1 MRYGSASIKVIYD
14 DIKLKS
20 SLNILSDFTKK
31 KLPLNS
37 KIILKNISYSYPK
50 TKQNIIENINL
61 EIQLI
66 LL

>member
-31 KLPLNS
+31 IAFKLKDYS
-37 KIILKNISYSYPK
+37 KKYFLLIPKN
-50 TKQNIIENINL
+50 KQNIIENL
-61 EIQLI
+61 T
-66 LL
+66 